1 MASRQELSDFLES
14 VERRAFK
21 QAVYAV
27 RDDDTALDVVQD
39 AMFKLAEKYADKPAG
54 ELPMLFQRILQN
66 VIHDHFRRQKVRNM
80 WTTLFSS
87 LQPDDEG
94 DADRD
99 PLESLEVEGDTRA
112 GESAAQIVERDQI
125 LRAIDDEIQKLPNR
139 QREAF
144 VMRYWQDM
152 DVAETAA
159 AMGCSEG
166 SVKTHCSR
174 ATHTLAAALKA
185 RGITL

>member
-27 RDDDTALDVVQD
+27 RDDDAALDIVQD
-39 AMFKLAEKYADKPAG
+39 AMFKLAEKYADKPVA
-54 ELPMLFQRILQN
+54 ELPLLFQRILQN
-66 VIHDHFRRQKVRNM
+66 VIHDHFRRQKVRNL
-80 WTTLFSS
+80 WTTLLSS
-87 LQPDDEG
+87 LQPDDDESG
-94 DADRD
+94 ERD
-99 PLESLEVEGDTRA
+99 PLDALEVEGDSRA
-112 GESAAQIVERDQI
+112 GESAAQMVERDQI
-125 LRAIDDEIQKLPNR
+125 LRIIDAEIQKLPPR

-144 VMRYWQDM
+144 VMRYWQEM
-152 DVAETAA
+152 DVAETAI

-174 ATHTLAAALKA
+174 ATHALAAALKA